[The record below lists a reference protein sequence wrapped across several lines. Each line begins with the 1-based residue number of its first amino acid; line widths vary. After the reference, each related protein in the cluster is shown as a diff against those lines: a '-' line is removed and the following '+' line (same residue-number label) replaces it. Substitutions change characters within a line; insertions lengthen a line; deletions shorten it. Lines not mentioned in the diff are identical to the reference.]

1 MQGEDSPEQLIAIEL
16 WKLYKVKIPRKAV
29 HIVEQQNKD
38 QVAAVSYTLTHKKV
52 PYAGI
57 LMSYRQNGKWY
68 TLSTDMMKIYRD
80 IRVQVADFGG
90 TASRPDLHQQKT
102 KFRTIYGYIH
112 DPNIRQIRIEYQGGR
127 TSTLSVAKGQ
137 TIYMDN
143 VIEMQ
148 QQKTSFERLS
158 RITMYSTTGQMI
170 YEKDY
175 SIAY

>member
-1 MQGEDSPEQLIAIEL
+1 MQGEDSPEELIAIEL
-16 WKLYKVKIPRKAV
+16 WKLYKVRIPRKDV
-29 HIVEQQNKD
+29 HIVEQQNKG
-38 QVAAVSYTLTHKKV
+38 QVAAVSYTLTYKNV

-57 LMSYRQNGKWY
+57 LMGYRQNDKWY
-68 TLSTDMMKIYRD
+68 RLSTDMMKIYRD

-90 TASRPDLHQQKT
+90 TASLPDPHQQEA

-112 DPNIRQIRIEYQGGR
+112 DPNIQQIRIEYQGGR

-143 VIEMQ
+143 VTKMQ
-148 QQKTSFERLS
+148 NKKTPFERID
-158 RITMYSTTGQMI
+158 RITMYSTTGQML

-175 SIAY
+175 STV